1 MVIFALTN
9 VPPRLRGDLTKWCQE
24 IQAGIYVGNVNAKI
38 RDLLWQ
44 RIKKDLGHGEATMV
58 FNTNNELGYDFRTTR
73 TDREVV
79 DYDGIPILKFLNA
92 DKKPL
97 KYGFSKAAKY
107 HRTRVFS
114 KKKPRPD
121 VKKADLVALDLE
133 TSGLE
138 PLKNEI
144 ISLGAVKRN
153 QQGQLEK
160 YSCLIK
166 TDCMIPDKITKIT
179 GLSAEKLQKEGIEL
193 KAALQQLTD
202 FIGASVVVGW
212 NLPFD
217 LEFLRIAYQRNEL
230 AFFKN
235 RCLDL
240 LPVVRRHNLFLE
252 NYRLET
258 VLTEYK
264 IKNEAP
270 HHAAGDAAATMALA
284 DKLIEKRD
292 LRI

>member
-24 IQAGIYVGNVNAKI
+24 VQTGIYVGNVNAKI
-38 RDLLWQ
+38 RDLLWA
-44 RIKKDLGHGEATMV
+44 RIQKDLGYGEATLV

-79 DYDGIPILKFLNA
+79 DYDGLPLLKFLKV

-97 KYGFSKAAKY
+97 KYGFSKSAKY
-107 HRTRVFS
+107 HRARVFS
-114 KKKPRPD
+114 KKKARP
-121 VKKADLVALDLE
+121 VAKHVELVSLDLE
-133 TSGLE
+133 TSGLD
-138 PLKNEI
+138 PLRDEI
-144 ISLGAVKRN
+144 LSIGAVKRN
-153 QQGQLEK
+153 EQGELEK
-160 YSCLIK
+160 SYCLIK
-166 TDCMIPDKITKIT
+166 TDCSLPEKIRKLT
-179 GLSAEKLQKEGIEL
+179 GLSEEKLQKEGSEL
-193 KAALQQLTD
+193 KVVLQQLNE
-202 FIGASVVVGW
+202 FIGAHVVVGW

-217 LEFLRIAYQRNEL
+217 LVFLRRAYQINGL
-230 AFFKN
+230 SFFKN

-240 LPVVRRHNLFLE
+240 LPVVKRHNLFLE

-258 VLTEYK
+258 VLAEYK

-270 HHAAGDAAATMALA
+270 HHALGDAAATLALA
-284 DKLIEKRD
+284 DKLIENRD